1 MSIRKSLAYAGT
13 LLAAVALAGVFGCED
28 KPTETPHPELK
39 PTVTITGIQI
49 SGGVTRV
56 FASGADEDGMVESYI
71 FEHNGAVVDTLTT
84 PVLNLDISYVSMDEQ
99 HTVSVVAVDNNGNI
113 SEPAALV
120 FTPNLVGAANK
131 APETEILSPSSGAVT
146 SAGVVVEWSGRDPDG
161 SLSGYEIR
169 FDDGAWVELPATTTR
184 YEKTGLAL
192 GSHVA
197 QVRAKDNFNVVD
209 PTPAA
214 VAFTVASGFAPEL
227 STSGVSDGST
237 FFVPEGGTFD
247 LAVGWHGDA
256 EWYNGA
262 IEKYAYELSGTA
274 TVAKTDTDEESFTFA
289 GLSQGTYAATI
300 YATDIAGTT
309 SSTTINVIVTVPTL
323 DREVLVVNGVKWSD
337 YGDEASIR
345 YPVYLAGAT
354 PWDYWEL
361 LDTPESYPAGMNVNL
376 LGTGEVP
383 GDIIGKYKAVLWLG
397 NNYLGDV
404 ELWNPALMAGYLKA
418 GGKIILG
425 ARRTVTFFNSELA
438 AMAHIDGFVP
448 DLEGSFYTMSP
459 TATGTALGMK
469 TVGAVTTTLGG
480 GAGNTLAGGFTS
492 VEDSPYVEVLFVD
505 GADPSYILGIR
516 SQALEDGVWNF
527 IVTAGRHYHFSNPE
541 AMRDNWRTMLTDVF
555 GVTPPALP

>member
-56 FASGADEDGMVESYI
+56 FASGADEDGMVEKYI

-84 PVLNLDISYVSMDEQ
+84 PVLNLDISYASMDEQ

-131 APETEILSPSSGAVT
+131 APETEILSPASGAVT
-146 SAGVVVEWSGRDPDG
+146 SSGVVIEWSGRDPDG
-161 SLSGYEIR
+161 SLSGFEIR

-214 VAFTVASGFAPEL
+214 VTFTVAAGFAPEL

-237 FFVPEGGTFD
+237 FFVPAGGTFD
-247 LAVGWHGDA
+247 LTVGWHGDA

-274 TVAKTDTDEESFTFA
+274 TVAKTETQDASHTFA
-289 GLSQGTYAATI
+289 ALAQGNYAATI
-300 YATDIAGTT
+300 YATDIAGVTT
-309 SSTTINVIVTVPTL
+309 SKTINVIVTVPTL

-337 YGDEASIR
+337 YGAESAAV
-345 YPVYLAGAT
+345 YPTYLAGVTA
-354 PWDYWEL
+354 WDYWEL
-361 LDTPESYPAGMNVNL
+361 LDTPSGGFPAGMNVNL

-383 GDIIGKYKAVLWLG
+383 GDLIGKYKAILWLG
-397 NNYLGDV
+397 NNYLGDM
-404 ELWNPALMAGYLKA
+404 ELWNPALMAGYMKA
-418 GGKIILG
+418 GGKVILS

-438 AMAHIDGFVP
+438 AMAHVDGFVP
-448 DLEGSFYTMSP
+448 DLSGSFTAMNP
-459 TATGTALGMK
+459 TAEGTALGLK
-469 TVGAVTTTLGG
+469 AVNA
-480 GAGNTLAGGFTS
+480 AGNSLAGGFTS
-492 VEDSPYVEVLFVD
+492 VEDSPFVEVLLVD

-527 IVTAGRHYHFSNPE
+527 IVTAGRHYRFSNPE